1 MSCTQ
6 PLTGEDPLRVAVIV
20 GSTRQGREGD
30 GIADW
35 FAELARGRRDLCV
48 DLVDLADFHFPE
60 RYPEAPTPEVMK
72 FTDRVDAA
80 EAFVIVTPE
89 YNHSFP
95 ASLKQAIDFAYD
107 EWQAKPVGFVS
118 YGSRSI
124 GTHAVTHL
132 RAVFTELHTV
142 TVRDCVGLDLLGPRD
157 PEDSA
162 RSAEAML
169 RQLAWWGL
177 ALREGRASRPYCT

>member
-1 MSCTQ
+1 MSHTRSE
-6 PLTGEDPLRVAVIV
+6 TDEEPLRVAVII
-20 GSTRQGREGD
+20 GSTRQGREGKV
-30 GIADW
+30 IADW
-35 FAELARGRRDLCV
+35 FTELARGQEDLSV

-60 RYPEAPTPEVMK
+60 RYPEGPTPEVMK

-89 YNHSFP
+89 YNHSYP

-118 YGSRSI
+118 YGSHSI

-142 TVRDCVGLDLLGPRD
+142 TLRDCVGLDLLGPRD
-157 PEDSA
+157 AEGSA
-162 RSAEAML
+162 RSAEALL

-177 ALREGRASRPYCT
+177 TLREGRASRPYCM